1 MSTKYVQFCQAVLTG
16 AAAQVYGPMPGNT
29 TGAIHAASA
38 WNPAGAAAPVAV
50 DVFLVPASGAAG
62 DANHVAR
69 VMVAPGES
77 ETLIDLINQ
86 KIQAGMSIEASGAG
100 VTLTV
105 SGVTSV

>member
-1 MSTKYVQFCQAVLTG
+1 MTG